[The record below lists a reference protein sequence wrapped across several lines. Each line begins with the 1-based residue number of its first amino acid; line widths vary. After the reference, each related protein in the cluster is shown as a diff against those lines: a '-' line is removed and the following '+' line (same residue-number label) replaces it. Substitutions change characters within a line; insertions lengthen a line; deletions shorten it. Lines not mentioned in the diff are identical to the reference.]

1 MTQIVFN
8 AADAEVLKKAMELDE
23 SLLGDVVDIKDD
35 HAVGPVIDIYE
46 TYGYQSRRN
55 WWQEVLENSPYTGHL
70 NILDDKLTV
79 QNLCNKL
86 KEDSNLQVW
95 IWMGQNAHY
104 VCGYYWLMSQLG
116 AFQGQV
122 FVMYM
127 NNLRFIN
134 EKGGIFYPAYLYEIQ
149 PKEFLKAKKLA
160 GPITLSEFEVD
171 PDEWKRIGLEN
182 GLVRVLEGGKK
193 IVSKDAGFFDKE
205 IKAFIQNDPQK
216 LPKMLQQ
223 VANKSKLKISDVFIV
238 WRMREME
245 KAGIVA
251 FKRDWAKGWKDMEV
265 MLNNTA
271 AKEQVSAE

>member
-1 MTQIVFN
+1 MTHIVFN

-23 SLLGDVVDIKDD
+23 SLLGDVVEIKDD
-35 HAVGPVIDIYE
+35 YAVGPVIDIYE

-55 WWQEVLENSPYTGHL
+55 WWQEVLENSPYTGQL
-70 NILDDKLTV
+70 DILDDKLTV
-79 QNLCNKL
+79 HNLCNKL

-95 IWMGQNAHY
+95 IWMGQNAHD
-104 VCGYYWLMSQLG
+104 VCGYYWLMSQLAG
-116 AFQGQV
+116 FQGQV
-122 FVMYM
+122 FVLYM
-127 NNLRFIN
+127 NNLPFIN

-160 GPITLSEFEVD
+160 RPITLSEFEVD

-223 VANKSKLKISDVFIV
+223 VANKSKLKISDVFMV
-238 WRMREME
+238 WRMREMA

-251 FKRDWAKGWKDMEV
+251 FKGDWAKGWKDMEV

-271 AKEQVSAE
+271 AIEQVSAE

>member
-1 MTQIVFN
+1 MTHIVFN

-23 SLLGDVVDIKDD
+23 SLLGDVVEIKDD
-35 HAVGPVIDIYE
+35 YAVGPVIDIYE

-55 WWQEVLENSPYTGHL
+55 WWQEVLENSPYTGQL
-70 NILDDKLTV
+70 DILDDKLTV
-79 QNLCNKL
+79 HNLCNKL

-95 IWMGQNAHY
+95 IWMGQNAHD
-104 VCGYYWLMSQLG
+104 VCGYYWLMSQLA

-122 FVMYM
+122 FVLYM
-127 NNLRFIN
+127 NNLPFIN

-160 GPITLSEFEVD
+160 RPITLSEFEVD

-223 VANKSKLKISDVFIV
+223 VANKSKLKISDVFMV
-238 WRMREME
+238 WRMREMA

-251 FKRDWAKGWKDMEV
+251 FKGDWAKGWKDMEV

-271 AKEQVSAE
+271 AIEQVSAE

>member
-1 MTQIVFN
+1 MTHIVFN

-23 SLLGDVVDIKDD
+23 SLLGDVVEIKDD
-35 HAVGPVIDIYE
+35 YAVGPVIDIYE

-55 WWQEVLENSPYTGHL
+55 WWQEVLENSPYTGQL
-70 NILDDKLTV
+70 DILDDKLTV
-79 QNLCNKL
+79 HNLCNKL

-95 IWMGQNAHY
+95 IWMGQNAHD

-122 FVMYM
+122 FVLYM
-127 NNLRFIN
+127 NNLPFIN

-160 GPITLSEFEVD
+160 RPITLSEFEVD

-223 VANKSKLKISDVFIV
+223 VANKSKLKISDVFMV

-251 FKRDWAKGWKDMEV
+251 FKGDWAKGWKDMEV

-271 AKEQVSAE
+271 AIEQVSAE